1 MTDAPSPAS
10 GAPLKLFNSLTRK
23 LEEFRPVHPGEAR
36 VYSCGPTVYNYPHI
50 GNMRAYVFADT
61 LGRTLSFKGYK
72 LTHVIN
78 ITDVGHLTD
87 DADAGE
93 DKLEKAAAEKAQSI
107 WDIARHYTEAYWADV
122 KALNIRQPAH
132 WSIATDYVPQMIEF
146 AKAIADKHCYELDSG
161 LYFNTKTVPD
171 YGRLAREDDLLA
183 EMQKLI
189 QRQKAA
195 KDIAGAKERIDALRK
210 LVIDF
215 IAVIDDFYKRK
226 SLKKYQSLRAIW
238 QVAAEASEDDFPAA
252 LQRSLNES
260 RAFFKAPRVEPVA
273 GKRNDEDFAIWR
285 KTPAG
290 ETRQMEWD
298 SPWGRGAPGW
308 HLECSVMSEALLG
321 FPFDIHTGGIDH
333 REIHHPNEIAQNQ
346 AHSCS
351 ADSGARFWMHN
362 NFLVERSG
370 KMSKSSGE
378 FLRLQLLIDKG
389 YHTLAYRLMC
399 LQAHYRSELEFSWE
413 GLGAALTRL
422 KRLVMAVEKLDPPR
436 NGEVA
441 SRSDDGGGARP
452 SADAAQDRP
461 PPPPASPIPLPVPGR
476 IADLLAKFD
485 AAMSD
490 DLNTPVALTLLEEAA
505 AMKKVDA
512 DQKRAALAAMDAVL
526 GLNILSLSRADL
538 RIRPRAATITEVEIE
553 EILTRRKE
561 ARAAKDFA
569 TSDKLR
575 DELIAAGVEVMDGDP
590 LGWDWRLEA

>member
-1 MTDAPSPAS
+1 MGGGMTDVPAS
-10 GAPLKLFNSLTRK
+10 QPLMLFNSLTRQ

-93 DKLEKAAAEKAQSI
+93 DKMEKMAAEKAQSI

-146 AKAIADKHCYELDSG
+146 AKAIADKHCYELDGG
-161 LYFNTKTVPD
+161 LYFDTSTVSD
-171 YGRLAREDDLLA
+171 YGALAR
-183 EMQKLI
+183 
-189 QRQKAA
+189 A
-195 KDIAGAKERIDALRK
+195 KTDEGEGRIE
-210 LVIDF
+210 
-215 IAVIDDFYKRK
+215 
-226 SLKKYQSLRAIW
+226 
-238 QVAAEASEDDFPAA
+238 QVE
-252 LQRSLNES
+252 
-260 RAFFKAPRVEPVA
+260 
-273 GKRNDEDFAIWR
+273 GKRHAADFAIWR

-351 ADSGARFWMHN
+351 DASGARIWMHN
-362 NFLVERSG
+362 NFLIERSG
-370 KMSKSSGE
+370 KMSKSAGE

-389 YHTLAYRLMC
+389 YHPLAYRLMC

-422 KRLVMAVEKLDPPR
+422 KRMVMGVEKIREEFESTGQRINGDTLSADEKSIFDDAVCNDLNTAMVLTKLEAILAGGWVMANKRLE
-436 NGEVA
+436 G
-441 SRSDDGGGARP
+441 
-452 SADAAQDRP
+452 
-461 PPPPASPIPLPVPGR
+461 IR
-476 IADLLAKFD
+476 IADEILGLG
-485 AAMSD
+485 
-490 DLNTPVALTLLEEAA
+490 LLTLT
-505 AMKKVDA
+505 
-512 DQKRAALAAMDAVL
+512 RP
-526 GLNILSLSRADL
+526 DL
-538 RIRPRAATITEVEIE
+538 RLRPKNAQIDEIE
-553 EILTRRKE
+553 ISEMITRRKE

-569 TSDKLR
+569 ASDKLR
-575 DELIAAGVEVMDGDP
+575 DELTAAGVEVMDGDP